1 MMVDR
6 GFVLYGPVYLKN
18 IVSVE
23 WWNKL
28 IMYPLIVQ
36 ILIEDG
42 IALKCFHCGDIAAHL
57 LWNMFGESLFQKR
70 LDYQSFPILCV
81 LITVH

>member
-42 IALKCFHCGDIAAHL
+42 IILKCFHCGDIAAHL
-57 LWNMFGESLFQKR
+57 LWNTFDDSLFQKR